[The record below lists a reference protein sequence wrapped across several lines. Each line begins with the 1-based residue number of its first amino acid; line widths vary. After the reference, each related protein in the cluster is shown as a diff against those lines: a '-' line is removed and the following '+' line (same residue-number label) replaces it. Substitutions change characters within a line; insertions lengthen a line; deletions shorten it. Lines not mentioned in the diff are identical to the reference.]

1 MPVSG
6 PASGA
11 IFRVATRDDL
21 EGIVALLDDDVSS
34 TGREDASLP
43 LDPRYVTAFE
53 AIHADPNQE
62 SIVACLDG
70 RLVGTM
76 QLTYI
81 PGIAFRGSW
90 RGLIEAVRVSSDLR
104 GHGIGAEMI
113 DWAVER
119 FRARGCTF
127 AQLMSMRTRED
138 AHRFYERLGWTKS
151 HYGFKLTL

>member
-1 MPVSG
+1 VSG
-6 PASGA
+6 AV
-11 IFRVATRDDL
+11 FRVAAREDL
-21 EGIVALLDDDVSS
+21 EAIVALLDDDESS
-34 TGREDASLP
+34 KGREDPGLP
-43 LDPRYVTAFE
+43 LDPRYIAAFE
-53 AIHADPNQE
+53 AIDADPNQE
-62 SIVACLDG
+62 SIVAELDG

-90 RGLIEAVRVSSDLR
+90 RGLIEAVRISSDIR
-104 GHGIGAEMI
+104 GHGIGGQMI

-119 FRARGCTF
+119 FRARGCSF

-151 HYGFKLTL
+151 HYGFKLVL

>member
-1 MPVSG
+1 M
-6 PASGA
+6 SGA
-11 IFRVATRDDL
+11 IFRVAAREDL
-21 EGIVALLDDDVSS
+21 EAIVALLDDDVSS
-34 TGREDASLP
+34 KGREDPGLP
-43 LDPRYVTAFE
+43 LDPRYIAAFE
-53 AIHADPNQE
+53 AIDADPNQE
-62 SIVACLDG
+62 SIVAELDG

-90 RGLIEAVRVSSDLR
+90 RGLIEAVRISSDIR
-104 GHGIGAEMI
+104 GHGIGGQMI

-119 FRARGCTF
+119 FRARGCSF

-151 HYGFKLTL
+151 HYGFKLAL